1 MHNQRK
7 SNTQHIMDKSRQK
20 AELPKYLYLARV
32 KFKIFD
38 RKVCHIYIIGRRR
51 LKHAAQ
57 RRKGFD
63 RNIFS
68 TWHCKPRDTEYR
80 NLGHRVWVV

>member
-32 KFKIFD
+32 KFILDIWQESLPYISLVTGVVEKEHLLSTETQSTDMQSTETQSRETCD
-38 RKVCHIYIIGRRR
+38 R
-51 LKHAAQ
+51 
-57 RRKGFD
+57 
-63 RNIFS
+63 
-68 TWHCKPRDTEYR
+68 E
-80 NLGHRVWVV
+80 